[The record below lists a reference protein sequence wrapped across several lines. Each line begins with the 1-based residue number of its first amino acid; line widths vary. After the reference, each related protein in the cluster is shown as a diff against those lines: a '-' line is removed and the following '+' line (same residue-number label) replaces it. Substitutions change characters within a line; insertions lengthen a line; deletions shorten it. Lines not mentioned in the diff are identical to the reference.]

1 MSVAEVGL
9 TATEAT
15 GAGDTVTA
23 PTPLFPS
30 TVAVMIALPG
40 ESAVTNPVTLTVATL
55 GRPELQAIDLPET
68 TLPCASNGS
77 AMSWAVWP
85 TVRSRLDGETRTA
98 TTGTGITWIWATAD
112 FPSMLAATGTVPT
125 YRPVTTPDEE
135 TVAKLESATAQKTF
149 RPVSTLPDASNA
161 DAVRV
166 TVAPTTT
173 LASGGATCTLATG
186 APECSSSS
194 LLQPTT
200 ATAAA
205 AATLSNIHVD

>member
-55 GRPELQAIDLPET
+55 GRPELQAIDLPER